1 MCSNGSSEPQKNNKH
16 DREIQMLQ
24 RRAVLAGL
32 GGAMAASLVPFG
44 AHAGPKLTTC
54 QRYAELLGARF
65 RFTDDD
71 GNRCSA
77 RLVAVDNGPSQSGLE
92 QFSMVFEGDDLT
104 DGLHKIRSLET
115 GELLVTTMPSGTPG
129 SGPVRKRVYISNFV

>member
-1 MCSNGSSEPQKNNKH
+1 
-16 DREIQMLQ
+16 MLQ

-32 GGAMAASLVPFG
+32 SGAMAATLVPFS

-54 QRYAELLGARF
+54 QRYAELLGTRF

-77 RLVAVDNGPSQSGLE
+77 RLVAVDSGPNHSGLE
-92 QFSMVFEGDDLT
+92 QFSMVFEGDDLA
-104 DGLHKIRSLET
+104 DGLY
-115 GELLVTTMPSGTPG
+115 ELRGPEAGRVLVALMPSDTAG
-129 SGPVRKRVYISNFV
+129 SGPVRKRVYISNFA